1 MKCDL
6 DWLVGRSLV
15 EVVLHKGPSW
25 GFHFGDGTEIRA
37 DSPWRLIR
45 GGRIVLSS
53 EDHEQSYGLSR
64 PIDAADLCRTMI
76 GGAVVRSAEVRD
88 GTRDII
94 ILFEIGRLPGSHTAF
109 FRLRELAGRGAGWLD
124 HHRPRGRQPS
134 GLAGRRLRLHCT
146 KLGLPSAFA
155 PPGAN
160 RD

>member
-15 EVVLHKGPSW
+15 EVVLQEGPSW
-25 GFHFGDGTEIRA
+25 GFHFGDGTEVRA

-76 GGAVVRSAEVRD
+76 GGAIVRSAEVRD

-94 ILFEIGRLPGSHTAF
+94 ILFESDDCLEVISLSSGFESWQVAAPG
-109 FRLRELAGRGAGWLD
+109 
-124 HHRPRGRQPS
+124 
-134 GLAGRRLRLHCT
+134 GLITIAQGGGNLVAWR
-146 KLGLPSAFA
+146 A
-155 PPGAN
+155 
-160 RD
+160 DD